1 MEDRQRSDNTRIN
14 VFFFKKKKREKY
26 KISKDVIL
34 KTLLILKWFES
45 KDLKAMVF
53 VKEKNV

>member
-1 MEDRQRSDNTRIN
+1 MEIIKSDQKKIVDMEDRQRSDNTRIN

-34 KTLLILKWFES
+34 KTLLILK
-45 KDLKAMVF
+45 KI
-53 VKEKNV
+53 